1 MASDTAKRLP
11 GIKACVFDAYGT
23 LFDVNAA
30 AQACAEKLGD
40 GWKALAETWRV
51 KQLTYSWLRGLMGA
65 YVPFSQVT
73 GEALDFA
80 MESNGV
86 LEDSNGRGAELRQ
99 ELMDL
104 YFRLNAYPEVGDVL
118 TRLKRAGM
126 RTAILSNGS
135 PDMLKA
141 AVDNAGIGPLLDA
154 VLSVDEL
161 KCFKPDPR
169 VYQLAC
175 DRLGVAADEIS
186 FQSSNA
192 WDAHA
197 ASHFGCR
204 VVWVNRFGQPAE
216 RLPGRPDITLSTLAP
231 LPAVVGADTAAPGGK
246 A

>member
-1 MASDTAKRLP
+1 MGNGAGGSEAAHRLS

-30 AQACAEKLGD
+30 AEARADRLGD
-40 GWKALAETWRV
+40 GWKTLAETWRT
-51 KQLTYSWLRGLMGA
+51 KQLTYSWLRGLQGA

-80 MESNGV
+80 MESHG
-86 LEDSNGRGAELRQ
+86 LSDPDLRQ

-104 YFRLNAYPEVGDVL
+104 YFRLTAYPEVPDML
-118 TRLKRAGM
+118 KRLKAAGM

-135 PDMLKA
+135 PDMLSA
-141 AVDNAGIGPLLDA
+141 AVENAGIAPLLDA

-161 KCFKPDPR
+161 KTFKPDPR

-175 DRLGVAADEIS
+175 DRLGVAPGEIS

-197 ASHFGCR
+197 ASHFGCK
-204 VVWVNRFGQPAE
+204 VVWINRFGQAPE
-216 RLPGRPDITLSTLAP
+216 RLPGHPDVTLKTLAP
-231 LPAVVGADTAAPGGK
+231 LPAVVGAER
-246 A
+246 

>member
-1 MASDTAKRLP
+1 MGKEAGGSEAAHRLP

-30 AQACAEKLGD
+30 AEARADRLGE
-40 GWKALAETWRV
+40 GWKALADTWRV
-51 KQLTYSWLRGLMGA
+51 KQLTYSWLRGLQGA
-65 YVPFSQVT
+65 YAPFSQVT

-80 MESNGV
+80 MESHGIA
-86 LEDSNGRGAELRQ
+86 DPQLRH

-104 YFRLNAYPEVGDVL
+104 YFRLTTYAEVPDML
-118 TRLKRAGM
+118 ERLKTAGM

-135 PDMLKA
+135 PDMLNA
-141 AVDNAGIGPLLDA
+141 AVKNAGIAPLLDQ

-161 KCFKPDPR
+161 KTFKPDPR

-175 DRLGVAADEIS
+175 DRLGVAPGEVC

-197 ASHFGCR
+197 ASHFGFR
-204 VVWVNRFGQPAE
+204 VVWINRFGQAAE
-216 RLPGRPDITLSTLAP
+216 RLPGRPDITLKTLAP
-231 LPAVVGADTAAPGGK
+231 LPGVVGVEG
-246 A
+246 

>member
-1 MASDTAKRLP
+1 MVSDAAHRLA

-30 AQACAEKLGD
+30 AQACADRLGAD
-40 GWKALAETWRV
+40 WQKLAETWRV

-65 YVPFSQVT
+65 YTPFSQVT
-73 GEALDFA
+73 ADALDFA
-80 MESNGV
+80 MESAGV
-86 LEDSNGRGAELRQ
+86 RDDEIRR
-99 ELMDL
+99 ELMAL
-104 YFRLNAYPEVGDVL
+104 YFRLSAYPEVHDVL

-135 PDMLKA
+135 PDMLNA
-141 AVDNAGIGPLLDA
+141 AVEHAGLAPLLDA

-161 KCFKPDPR
+161 KTFKPDPR

-175 DRLGVAADEIS
+175 DRLGVAAQEIS

-204 VVWVNRFGQPAE
+204 VVWINRFGQAPE
-216 RLPGRPDITLSTLAP
+216 RLPGKPDITIATLAP
-231 LPAVVGADTAAPGGK
+231 LPGIVGAEAGAAR
-246 A
+246 